1 VREACACCGV
11 CCCVLWMLW
20 ICLVIAWRCSRVCS
34 DDERTKTFAWGR
46 GVGQTDTSPVW
57 WRGAHISNQ
66 TRTQFRFIR
75 TVRFAVC
82 DIRTMFHVKHFA
94 YHTVSGVSY
103 FANTGS
109 VGGFSLERCS
119 TLVLFKKEEKANE

>member
-1 VREACACCGV
+1 MRLLCAVDVVYTSAHRLCMPRVR
-11 CCCVLWMLW
+11 
-20 ICLVIAWRCSRVCS
+20 S
-34 DDERTKTFAWGR
+34 DDERPGMFAWGR

-82 DIRTMFHVKHFA
+82 DIHRMFHVKQFA
-94 YHTVSGVSY
+94 SHTVSGISY
-103 FANTGS
+103 LRILAVF
-109 VGGFSLERCS
+109 V
-119 TLVLFKKEEKANE
+119 VLL